1 MEYSLYINDNEIT
14 QDTRFQDMKDSD
26 SEYRT
31 ILNSLL
37 KIFEYEFARFDRI
50 SLRHQKLK
58 KRCIR
63 YKEMIPSLEKD
74 TKSINVIIAKQNQ
87 IFHLC
92 LEILNRLGFLD
103 DRFHDQ
109 GIEEMP

>member
-1 MEYSLYINDNEIT
+1 
-14 QDTRFQDMKDSD
+14 MKDSD

-50 SLRHQKLK
+50 ALRHSKLK

-74 TKSINVIIAKQNQ
+74 TKSINLIIAK
-87 IFHLC
+87 
-92 LEILNRLGFLD
+92 
-103 DRFHDQ
+103 
-109 GIEEMP
+109 